1 MPASSHRR
9 IRARRDLDTGNN
21 SDADMPDSSPSR
33 PAKKKRKTDAS
44 ASTSAANDQ
53 NDAELSPDQIVNTVI
68 ATLALPKYEVMVSVE
83 HANDKN
89 AREHKDGVQAYAK
102 LAGRDWTYYVKR
114 LKVNIGRPPDPV
126 RPSNSDGAHT
136 SPQQAVALGDVVDI
150 DLGPNK
156 LVSRQHATIEYDM
169 NGGRNWQIF
178 VNGRNGVRL
187 DELLLKRGA
196 RADLSSG
203 NVLEIGGT
211 QMMFVLPDEQ
221 PKIHRMFLERAN
233 LLPAE
238 QEDGIPGHEHPFL
251 DPSQNPQSSSQLL
264 PTGNPAA
271 VSAPVPLAPA
281 PPDYKRLSTPSSP
294 QAGDS
299 KRSKQSPAYNRG
311 LLLETTEN
319 IDWSLDSSKD
329 LKPPY
334 SYATMIGQ
342 AILASDEEKLTLNM
356 IYTWIQEKYAF
367 YRHSTSGWQVRMR
380 EVRNSIR
387 HNLSLNK
394 AFQKI
399 PRRTDEPGKGMKWQ
413 IVPEFREE
421 FAKRIKRPSVKGANR
436 SSAPNSPAAK
446 DQSSILPGGGQ
457 MGITMDIDGG
467 HDLAEPGDRLKYS
480 PRSTTPPPLSSYPV
494 SARVAWTP
502 DRGSRQPL
510 RAGGGGL
517 NDEDGPE
524 SPQDDSLLPAA
535 RSNPMVGSYGI
546 SETAQGSPPTLSS
559 SAYLEDSN
567 SLTTPAPRK
576 HAPRLAP
583 PSTQQLPSKFMPT
596 SSPAPFWK
604 YLEYGQN
611 TPARPMPDLSPFKSA
626 GGSAPQSSSP
636 PAPVGRRNS
645 ASPSKSGG
653 ARIFADAQK
662 KDAKMIDTEDTG
674 EDGDEDMGDLPG
686 IDLA

>member
-9 IRARRDLDTGNN
+9 IRARRDLDTGDN

-33 PAKKKRKTDAS
+33 PAKKKRRTDAS
-44 ASTSAANDQ
+44 ASASAANDQ
-53 NDAELSPDQIVNTVI
+53 NDTELSPDQIVNTVI
-68 ATLALPKYEVMVSVE
+68 TTLALPKYEVMVSVE

-126 RPSNSDGAHT
+126 RPSNADSAHS
-136 SPQQAVALGDVVDI
+136 SPQPAVALGDVVDI

-238 QEDGIPGHEHPFL
+238 QEDGIPSHEHSFL
-251 DPSQNPQSSSQLL
+251 DSSQNPKSSSQLL
-264 PTGNPAA
+264 PIGNPGTI
-271 VSAPVPLAPA
+271 SAPVPLAPA

-334 SYATMIGQ
+334 SYAIMIGQ

-367 YRHSTSGWQVRMR
+367 YRHSTSGWQ
-380 EVRNSIR
+380 NSIR

-413 IVPEFREE
+413 IVPEFKEE
-421 FAKRIKRPSVKGANR
+421 FTKRIKKPSAKGANR

-446 DQSSILPGGGQ
+446 DQPSVLPVVGQ
-457 MGITMDIDGG
+457 MGFNMDIDGV
-467 HDLAEPGDRLKYS
+467 HDLAEPSDRLKYS

-510 RAGGGGL
+510 RVGGGL
-517 NDEDGPE
+517 NDEDGPD
-524 SPQDDSLLPAA
+524 SPQDDSPLPAT
-535 RSNPMVGSYGI
+535 RSNPMVGSYGM

-559 SAYLEDSN
+559 SAYLEDGN

-636 PAPVGRRNS
+636 PAPVGRKNS
-645 ASPSKSGG
+645 ASPSKLGG

-662 KDAKMIDTEDTG
+662 KEAKMIDSEDMG

-686 IDLA
+686 IDLAR